1 MTGAEG
7 LLPVADRARV
17 RRAALRLVR
26 ADGRAFA
33 AALLVNALAA
43 GAGLVGPWLV
53 GRIVDEVRGGQ
64 GVGAVDRLAP
74 WILVCALAQLLLARW
89 ARFVGYRFGERTLAR
104 VREEYVERVLAL
116 PASVVERAG
125 TGDLTARGTADVAI
139 VGTTLRDVGPEL
151 LVCTVQALFVLVAV
165 FALNPL
171 LGAFGLLGLTPIWLA
186 LRWYL
191 RRARDGYLAEGAAT
205 SQVAEIVAS
214 TAAGART
221 VEAFGLSERRVAAS
235 RDALEQSRRTRFYT
249 LFLRTVFFPAVEVTY
264 TVPVAGVLL
273 LGGWLHQ
280 RGAVGV
286 GAVVAAALYLR
297 QFTEP
302 LDQILMRVEQ
312 LQSSSASF
320 ARVEGLAQA
329 PRGETGGAERVA
341 WANAVGAVRAAG
353 GETGDGVR
361 VTRGETG
368 DRARVARGE
377 TGNPA
382 RAARWKAGD
391 PMRATRGET
400 DGPAQATRRKT
411 DDPTQ
416 AARSENSHPA
426 QADRGET
433 DDPTRTTRSETDDP
447 TQAAR
452 SENSHLAQ
460 ATRGETDGPAQTTRR
475 KTDDPTQAARSE
487 ISDPARA
494 DRGETDDPAQA
505 DRGEADDPARATR
518 RKTDD
523 PTQAARSEIS
533 HPARADRG
541 EADDPA
547 RATRGE
553 TGAGSPVP
561 VDDRIDVRGVR
572 YAYERGGEVLRGV
585 DLTVRPGERLA
596 VVGPSGAGKTTLSR
610 LLAGIDRPGT
620 GTVTVGGVPV
630 AELEPEVLRR
640 QVVLV
645 TQEHH
650 VFLGTVR
657 DNLLIAEPQATDAD
671 LWAALAT
678 VGADDWVRDLPD
690 GLNTPLGADGCSTD
704 GSQAQQ
710 LALAR
715 VVLADPHTLILDE
728 ATALLDPTTARHA
741 ERALAAVLEGRTVI
755 AIAHR
760 LHTAHDADRVAV
772 MENGLLTELGTH
784 EDLVTADGAYA
795 ALWRTWHGDTGGHS
809 DSPVGE
815 EAS

>member
-1 MTGAEG
+1 MTAGEG
-7 LLPVADRARV
+7 LLPVAGPARV

-33 AALLVNALAA
+33 AALLLNALAA

-64 GVGAVDRLAP
+64 GTGAVDRLAP

-89 ARFVGYRFGERTLAR
+89 ARYVGYRFGERTLAR

-139 VGTTLRDVGPEL
+139 VGSTLRDVGPEL
-151 LVCTVQALFVLVAV
+151 LVNTVQAVFVLVAV
-165 FALNPL
+165 FALDPL

-205 SQVAEIVAS
+205 SQVAEIVAA
-214 TAAGART
+214 TATGART
-221 VEAFGLSERRVAAS
+221 VEAFGLRERRVAAS
-235 RDALEQSRRTRFYT
+235 RDALEESRRTRFHT

-264 TVPVAGVLL
+264 TVPVVGVLL

-329 PRGETGGAERVA
+329 PRGESA
-341 WANAVGAVRAAG
+341 
-353 GETGDGVR
+353 
-361 VTRGETG
+361 
-368 DRARVARGE
+368 
-377 TGNPA
+377 
-382 RAARWKAGD
+382 
-391 PMRATRGET
+391 
-400 DGPAQATRRKT
+400 
-411 DDPTQ
+411 
-416 AARSENSHPA
+416 
-426 QADRGET
+426 
-433 DDPTRTTRSETDDP
+433 
-447 TQAAR
+447 
-452 SENSHLAQ
+452 
-460 ATRGETDGPAQTTRR
+460 
-475 KTDDPTQAARSE
+475 
-487 ISDPARA
+487 
-494 DRGETDDPAQA
+494 
-505 DRGEADDPARATR
+505 
-518 RKTDD
+518 
-523 PTQAARSEIS
+523 
-533 HPARADRG
+533 
-541 EADDPA
+541 
-547 RATRGE
+547 
-553 TGAGSPVP
+553 AGSPVP
-561 VDDRIDVRGVR
+561 ADDRIDVRGVR

-620 GTVTVGGVPV
+620 GEVTVGGVPV
-630 AELEPEVLRR
+630 AELEPELLRR

-657 DNLLIAEPQATDAD
+657 DNLLIAEPEATDD
-671 LWAALAT
+671 ELWAALAT

-690 GLNTPLGADGCSTD
+690 GLDTRLGAGGRATD

-741 ERALAAVLEGRTVI
+741 EHALAAVLQGRTVI

-772 MENGLLTELGTH
+772 MEDGRLTELGTH

-795 ALWRTWHGDTGGHS
+795 DLWRTWHGDTG
-809 DSPVGE
+809 
-815 EAS
+815 EAAGSRTP

>member
-1 MTGAEG
+1 MTAAEG
-7 LLPVADRARV
+7 LLPVAERARV

-26 ADGRAFA
+26 ADGRAFV
-33 AALLVNALAA
+33 AALLLNALAA

-53 GRIVDEVRGGQ
+53 GRIVDDVRAGQ

-125 TGDLTARGTADVAI
+125 TGDLTARGTADVAT
-139 VGTTLRDVGPEL
+139 VGTTLRDIGPEL
-151 LVCTVQALFVLVAV
+151 LVNTVQALFVLVAV
-165 FALNPL
+165 FALDPL

-221 VEAFGLSERRVAAS
+221 VEAFGLSERRVTAS
-235 RDALEQSRRTRFYT
+235 RDALEEARRTRFYT

-320 ARVEGLAQA
+320 ARVEGLAQT
-329 PRGETGGAERVA
+329 PSGRT
-341 WANAVGAVRAAG
+341 AG
-353 GETGDGVR
+353 VVQT
-361 VTRGETG
+361 
-368 DRARVARGE
+368 ARS
-377 TGNPA
+377 P
-382 RAARWKAGD
+382 
-391 PMRATRGET
+391 
-400 DGPAQATRRKT
+400 GPA
-411 DDPTQ
+411 
-416 AARSENSHPA
+416 
-426 QADRGET
+426 
-433 DDPTRTTRSETDDP
+433 
-447 TQAAR
+447 
-452 SENSHLAQ
+452 
-460 ATRGETDGPAQTTRR
+460 
-475 KTDDPTQAARSE
+475 
-487 ISDPARA
+487 
-494 DRGETDDPAQA
+494 
-505 DRGEADDPARATR
+505 
-518 RKTDD
+518 
-523 PTQAARSEIS
+523 
-533 HPARADRG
+533 
-541 EADDPA
+541 
-547 RATRGE
+547 
-553 TGAGSPVP
+553 
-561 VDDRIDVRGVR
+561 DDRIDVRGVR

-630 AELEPEVLRR
+630 ADLEPELLRR

-657 DNLLIAEPQATDAD
+657 DNLLIAEPEAADAD
-671 LWAALAT
+671 LWAALAA
-678 VGADDWVRDLPD
+678 VGADDWVRDLPE
-690 GLNTPLGADGCSTD
+690 GLDTRLGAGGCATD

-772 MENGLLTELGTH
+772 MEDGRLTELGTH
-784 EDLVTADGAYA
+784 EDLVTAGGAYA
-795 ALWRTWHGDTGGHS
+795 ALWHTWHGDTDG
-809 DSPVGE
+809 DSGS
-815 EAS
+815 ASANGTS